1 MRDVRG
7 VGIYAD
13 IVEAPSPA
21 DPTALVRLG
30 IRAET
35 FRAYAVRGLASAIAQ
50 YYGIVQEGM
59 GHARWLFQGLRRP
72 LMLGDDMHADQ
83 SALVYTW
90 RSSVDFEWHG
100 SPQDGSPVEMVPLP
114 GRVFAVL
121 VRLEDSNEFNVYG
134 SIERWNWIKEDP
146 KFAEAPIGWSQRYGK
161 KVWSW

>member
-1 MRDVRG
+1 
-7 VGIYAD
+7 
-13 IVEAPSPA
+13 
-21 DPTALVRLG
+21 
-30 IRAET
+30 
-35 FRAYAVRGLASAIAQ
+35 
-50 YYGIVQEGM
+50 
-59 GHARWLFQGLRRP
+59 
-72 LMLGDDMHADQ
+72 MLGDDMHADQ